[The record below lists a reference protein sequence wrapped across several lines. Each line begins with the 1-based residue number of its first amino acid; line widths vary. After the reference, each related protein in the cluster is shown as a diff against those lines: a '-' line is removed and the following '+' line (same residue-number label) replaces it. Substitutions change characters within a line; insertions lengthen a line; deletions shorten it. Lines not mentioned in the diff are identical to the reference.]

1 MLWILGA
8 DALVPAICALS
19 DSRPARIL
27 AGQFEHKSWAGFG
40 FYDLI
45 FPLFV
50 FIVGVSLVFSL
61 TSLRERADRATAVK
75 RVLRRAALLI
85 VLGIFYNGGFSHP
98 WPDVRVAG
106 VLQRIALA
114 YAAAGLLFCFC
125 KPRMLAASTVLLL
138 VGYWGVMTFVPIR
151 DFSLERQ
158 AVLARWPAP
167 ASHPHA
173 LPDRA
178 LVESAFHATEAR
190 VTGRFEPGLNVADH
204 VDFKILPGR
213 GYDGFYDPEG
223 VLSTIPAIA
232 TCLLGVFAGL
242 MLQRQDRND
251 ATKLKALVIGGL
263 LCLLAGW
270 LWNLQFPVIKKIWT
284 SSFVLV
290 AGGWSFL
297 LLALFYYVIDVRE
310 RRSWCRPFVWVG
322 MNPITLYLVTAVL
335 SFHAMATRLVGGSVE
350 GWINAHLVRGG
361 GDILIEVTQ
370 LLLILLL
377 ARFLYQR
384 KIFLRV

>member
-125 KPRMLAASTVLLL
+125 KPRMLAAITVLLL